1 MAVADQ
7 NLFSEHICSSSFQED
22 FKKHWDSED
31 NFNNAMFEIISKP
44 FKICKISNFLKKDF
58 LENLKKELTKCEF
71 MFQCSDLYRFDKT
84 DDFVNM
90 SGNYIPA
97 LYNSFQSTLASW
109 MECNTNIKLYKQISM
124 SSACYRDTDHLLCH
138 DDNMGDRR
146 IAYILYLSENW
157 TEQDGGTLDLF
168 DTNYGAPDKIVKSL
182 VPEYNSLVFFEVDRN
197 NSYHQVSE
205 VTTDDKCRL
214 SINGWFYGPR
224 DDYHKQPRYAIA
236 KNLQEPNVAEVK
248 LDSWIAEHYLLPKI
262 TKQIQKD
269 VEKKSYTLLND
280 FLKKSTYQ
288 QIANDLTSQDIKWQM
303 LGPADMHRYEVAD
316 ETSLPESL
324 KKFCALFK
332 SISFFRL
339 LEKYTGLD
347 LVPKDSI
354 ANFNLRSPKMKLELQ
369 RWSAGCYSLLYD
381 RNMLKEAD
389 ISDKSIDTENKFL
402 LNAAQFNDAATVL
415 TSPSTTKAETTQSE
429 VHQQCKRKRSELLSE
444 NVSPPSHKNKMIKI
458 SDIRSDIGQKCPIS
472 ETLSSRTV
480 TKSDRLEVKF
490 ASATGSSP
498 HKSEPI
504 SYDAEVDIVDTT
516 DIVSDSEGSEDI
528 SFVCYDSSSD
538 ESNDSNGRDGYA
550 LDVMIQFHT
559 ADDQGTQKT
568 EDTINYVDP
577 CEEEGTIIGIPQM
590 DNHLCLVYKSPMV
603 CRLHHYLNHFY
614 DGYTYNIIGMYY
626 E

>member
-1 MAVADQ
+1 MAVTDQ
-7 NLFSEHICSSSFQED
+7 NLFSEHICNNSFQEN
-22 FKKHWDSED
+22 FKKHWDSD
-31 NFNNAMFEIISKP
+31 DDFKNSMFEIISKP

-58 LENLKKELTKCEF
+58 LENLKKEVTKCEF
-71 MFQCSDLYRFDKT
+71 MFQCSDLYRFEKT

-90 SGNYIPA
+90 SGNYIPI
-97 LYNSFQSTLASW
+97 LYNSFQSTLTSW

-124 SSACYRDTDHLLCH
+124 SCACYRDTDHLLCH

-146 IAYILYLSENW
+146 IAYILYLSEDW

-182 VPEYNSLVFFEVDRN
+182 IPEYNSLVFFEVDRN

-205 VTTDDKCRL
+205 VTADDKCRL

-224 DDYHKQPRYAIA
+224 DYNHKQPRYAIA
-236 KNLQEPNVAEVK
+236 KNLQEPNVLEVK
-248 LDSWIAEHYLLPKI
+248 LDSWITEHYLLPKI

-269 VEKKSYTLLND
+269 VEKDSYTLLND

-303 LGPADMHRYEVAD
+303 LGPADMHHYEVAD
-316 ETSLPESL
+316 EESLPESL
-324 KKFCALFK
+324 REFCALFK

-339 LEKYTGLD
+339 LQKYTGLD
-347 LVPKDSI
+347 LMPRDSV
-354 ANFNLRSPKMKLELQ
+354 ANFNSRSPKMKLELQ

-381 RNMLKEAD
+381 RNMLKDEVEAN
-389 ISDKSIDTENKFL
+389 ISDKSINAENKFL
-402 LNAAQFNDAATVL
+402 LNAAQFKDATVL
-415 TSPSTTKAETTQSE
+415 TSPSTTKDKTTQSE
-429 VHQQCKRKRSELLSE
+429 AHQQFKRKRNESLSE
-444 NVSPPSHKNKMIKI
+444 NVSSFPSQKRKIIKN
-458 SDIRSDIGQKCPIS
+458 SDTRSDVDQKSPMS
-472 ETLSSRTV
+472 ETLSSPTS
-480 TKSDRLEVKF
+480 KNDRLEVEF

-498 HKSEPI
+498 HKSEAI
-504 SYDAEVDIVDTT
+504 SYDAELDIATS
-516 DIVSDSEGSEDI
+516 DIVSDSEGSEKDT
-528 SFVCYDSSSD
+528 SFVYDSSSD
-538 ESNDSNGRDGYA
+538 NDSNERDGYA

-559 ADDQGTQKT
+559 ADTQGTQKT

-614 DGYTYNIIGMYY
+614 DGYTYNIIGIYY